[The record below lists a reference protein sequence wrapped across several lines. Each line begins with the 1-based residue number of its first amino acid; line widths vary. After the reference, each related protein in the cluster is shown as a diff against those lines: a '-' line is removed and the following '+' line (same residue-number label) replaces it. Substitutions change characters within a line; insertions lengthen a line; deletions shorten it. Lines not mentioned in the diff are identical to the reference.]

1 MAVVKGTTV
10 IMSCVLNNNS
20 GNNGIGK
27 LKFIYFSVNSENN
40 GINNLSDYP
49 LNLLFYINILLY
61 GALLFLYII
70 IYIYISRYIF
80 NINYDKFRPK
90 DIFGKILN
98 FIINRYLE
106 I

>member
-1 MAVVKGTTV
+1 VISSGGGATFKVAQSVGGPPVVKVVAGLGTMAVVKGTTV

-49 LNLLFYINILLY
+49 LNLLFDINILL
-61 GALLFLYII
+61 
-70 IYIYISRYIF
+70 
-80 NINYDKFRPK
+80 
-90 DIFGKILN
+90 
-98 FIINRYLE
+98 
-106 I
+106 